1 MWKFCVFI
9 SCISRCTRSIHFQIP
24 YIKAPIINPGRK
36 GNIHGLPLEIQKDIS
51 NIVRMI
57 IEDLLYSLT
66 DTAEELYQMNK
77 YSTKF
82 QKFYQISEQK
92 MSSRKWTPS
101 RDPRKFFKKCK
112 RLILRYFMC
121 FFKL

>member
-24 YIKAPIINPGRK
+24 YINAPIINPGRK
-36 GNIHGLPLEIQKDIS
+36 RNIHGLPLEIQKDIS

-57 IEDLLYSLT
+57 IEDLLYSLI

-112 RLILRYFMC
+112 R
-121 FFKL
+121 